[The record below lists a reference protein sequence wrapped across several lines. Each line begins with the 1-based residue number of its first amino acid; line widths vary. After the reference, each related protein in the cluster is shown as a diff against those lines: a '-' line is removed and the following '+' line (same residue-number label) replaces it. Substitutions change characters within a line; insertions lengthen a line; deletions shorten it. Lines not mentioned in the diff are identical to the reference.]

1 MGYWNGFP
9 PYVSVAERKAKALK
23 QFEKLNRKNDFEPVR
38 ITGRKIASSWWGKS
52 WNDNLERYADYAN
65 RIERGRSYVRNGMV
79 LDLRIRE
86 REISALVAGSRSRPY
101 KVSIAID
108 GIPGETWESIVC
120 RSSERIDSMASLME
134 GSFPRELKD
143 IFFCARTGLFPAPS
157 EIKFSC
163 SCPDWAAM
171 CKHVAAALYG
181 IGARFDA
188 APELFF
194 LLRGMSM
201 DELIGTVAQKET
213 ERLLDRQGK
222 GSRRILKQNVEN
234 DDLEALF
241 GISMV
246 GGESE
251 SASEPVP
258 GRKTL
263 GENTSATKKAATKKA
278 TAKKA
283 TAKKATAKKATAKKA
298 TAKKA
303 TAKKATAKKAAT
315 KKTTAKKTTAKK
327 TTAKKA
333 TAKKATAKKAT
344 AKKAATKKT
353 TAKKTTAKK
362 ATAKKATAKKATAKK
377 ATAKKAATKKTTTKK
392 KVARLAPQSSGNRI
406 GKKG

>member
-23 QFEKLNRKNDFEPVR
+23 QFEKLNGKNNFEPVR

-65 RIERGRSYVRNGMV
+65 RIGRGRSYVRNEMV
-79 LDLRIRE
+79 LDLKIRE
-86 REISALVAGSRSRPY
+86 REVSALVAGSRSKPY

-108 GIPGETWESIVC
+108 GIPKRTWESVVC

-134 GSFPRELKD
+134 GTFPRELKD
-143 IFFCARTGLFPAPS
+143 IFFCAGTGLFPAPS

-163 SCPDWAAM
+163 SCPDWALM

-213 ERLLDRQGK
+213 QRLLDRQGS
-222 GSRRILKQNVEN
+222 GSKRILKQNAEN

-251 SASEPVP
+251 STSEPVP
-258 GRKTL
+258 ARKTL
-263 GENTSATKKAATKKA
+263 DGNTS
-278 TAKKA
+278 TAKK
-283 TAKKATAKKATAKKA
+283 TVTRRTRAKRAV
-298 TAKKA
+298 
-303 TAKKATAKKAAT
+303 

-327 TTAKKA
+327 TTAKKTTA
-333 TAKKATAKKAT
+333 KKTTVKKTTVKKTAVKKTAAKKAAAKKPAAKKAAVKKAAVKKTAAKKAPLKKSTAKKATA
-344 AKKAATKKT
+344 
-353 TAKKTTAKK
+353 
-362 ATAKKATAKKATAKK
+362 
-377 ATAKKAATKKTTTKK
+377 KK

-406 GKKG
+406 GKRAATKAKK